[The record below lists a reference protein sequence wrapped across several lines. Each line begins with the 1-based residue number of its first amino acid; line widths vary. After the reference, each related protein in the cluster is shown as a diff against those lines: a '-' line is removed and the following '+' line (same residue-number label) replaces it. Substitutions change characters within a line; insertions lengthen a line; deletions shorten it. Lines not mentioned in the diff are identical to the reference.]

1 MATGQVSWPDR
12 SQARSKLWPD
22 LAAPRNVASNDKGNI
37 MQGNNNTQPMRRRTV
52 NEMIADSTYFGG
64 YRIEQV
70 GVKEWRVTKPNGNH
84 AVWVRTF
91 DDAKE
96 SARLMASV
104 DGWQTPAF
112 GMGHTS
118 DCEFG

>member
-1 MATGQVSWPDR
+1 MDADQSRPHGRP
-12 SQARSKLWPD
+12 
-22 LAAPRNVASNDKGNI
+22 VAKGNE
-37 MQGNNNTQPMRRRTV
+37 MTGPRRTV
-52 NEMIADSTYFGG
+52 GEMIADSTYFGG

-96 SARLMASV
+96 SARLMA
-104 DGWQTPAF
+104 GWQTPAF